1 MVIDARGIVM
11 RKHKK
16 ILPVL
21 LLLLCAF
28 LSACSNGMQ
37 INQSGSFMNEFN
49 SKDNI
54 SLCTRIYDN
63 ALYYIKPDADDTSNI
78 DVPNFNDIYRYDL
91 NTNTEQCIFSGDEI
105 DVDVEMYFYSE
116 NLFFLN
122 RDTAGVEED
131 GYSVIKIPLDTFQYE
146 QFYLDDIFSSLLE
159 LPSEEIVFS
168 DSLEL
173 DRLKLDGYEN
183 FPADFNAV
191 LGCEFYGVSDNKAVL
206 VCNFVKDSLYYSDV
220 VLYDLKTGDIQQL
233 TQLLPAKQNDF
244 GVSKIDDI
252 FYFYPFSVTDNE
264 ILLMR
269 QSSYSEN
276 FGFYQYKN
284 ERLEK
289 IEDSENIGYPLFA
302 SGGYIYY
309 ISHSDGTFITD
320 EGKKYP
326 AFSYINKV
334 KINDLSDD
342 TVVDELE
349 GFVYPINH
357 NDVKTL
363 GCVNTDSNTVYY
375 LVNNKGEV
383 LQTLPKDDLFAREG
397 RIVNDYFQMFSDGN
411 TIIYLYNCEEHLGL
425 PSENRWTAVTECYKT
440 DTRNNE
446 PILLFSQNTEEYEN
460 NSFYF

>member
-146 QFYLDDIFSSLLE
+146 QFYL
-159 LPSEEIVFS
+159 
-168 DSLEL
+168 
-173 DRLKLDGYEN
+173 
-183 FPADFNAV
+183 
-191 LGCEFYGVSDNKAVL
+191 
-206 VCNFVKDSLYYSDV
+206 
-220 VLYDLKTGDIQQL
+220 
-233 TQLLPAKQNDF
+233 
-244 GVSKIDDI
+244 DDI